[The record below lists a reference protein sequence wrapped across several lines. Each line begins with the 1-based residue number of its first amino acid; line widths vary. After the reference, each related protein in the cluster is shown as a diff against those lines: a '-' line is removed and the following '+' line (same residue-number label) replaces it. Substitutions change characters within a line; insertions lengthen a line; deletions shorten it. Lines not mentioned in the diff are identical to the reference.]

1 MSEGKTPPG
10 HATATRLDERI
21 DVALGNWPMVEKGG
35 LAWDESADAI
45 MARARNDERV
55 GSESA
60 SRHRVSDE
68 ALLAPPLAQ
77 TPEEVQNSAALG
89 KGEASPHASNPSISV
104 ASEAGT
110 MGQSS
115 EQSKRAGRR
124 QSLKELAELARNS
137 QPGSGFGLGSG
148 VHRAGESQGASL
160 FDDDAQAMRPS
171 APPSPP
177 SISPPSIPM
186 PLLTAAQASFDE
198 VAATESYAPALP
210 ASIAPPANANIGGA
224 TARPQNETR
233 KRGAWLYGTLGVG
246 AVAAAAAGLLFV
258 MRGPLQSERS
268 LASTPDTQ
276 ATTTTGATTGVKP
289 IQAAPEVQLQEG
301 DPGGT
306 QAVTTAA
313 GTLPLAPQPLAQ
325 QQPLLPFA
333 PNAPNATSAPTAP
346 TAAAKAEPNAA
357 TAPTSGADTATPAPP
372 APAAPGDTKSL
383 QDQMRQ
389 AAGQSAP
396 SAPAVDTP
404 SAPTGTPQNVPMKP
418 SQGAASGAVGAVL
431 YSARACLGPDDAVS
445 QATIVFQSS
454 GAVQSVS
461 VSGGAAG
468 KPQEACI
475 KQALGRAK
483 VAPFAQ
489 PSFAFSVTIR
499 PN

>member
-1 MSEGKTPPG
+1 MSEGKTPPSR
-10 HATATRLDERI
+10 ATASRLDETI
-21 DVALGNWPMVEKGG
+21 DAALGNWPVLEKSA
-35 LAWDESADAI
+35 LAWDESAGAI
-45 MARARNDERV
+45 MARARAEEGA

-89 KGEASPHASNPSISV
+89 KGEASQRASNPSISV

-160 FDDDAQAMRPS
+160 FDDDASAMRPS

-198 VAATESYAPALP
+198 PVGATESYAPALP
-210 ASIAPPANANIGGA
+210 ASIAPRENVIGANGQ
-224 TARPQNETR
+224 PQHPQTR

-258 MRGPLQSERS
+258 MRGPLQSDRS
-268 LASTPDTQ
+268 LASTPETQ

-289 IQAAPEVQLQEG
+289 IQAAPEVQVQEG

-306 QAVTTAA
+306 QAMTTAT
-313 GTLPLAPQPLAQ
+313 GTMPLAPQPLAQ

-333 PNAPNATSAPTAP
+333 PNA
-346 TAAAKAEPNAA
+346 TAAATTAKAETTAA
-357 TAPTSGADTATPAPP
+357 TPPTSGADTAAPMPA
-372 APAAPGDTKSL
+372 APAAPTAPSGAGEPKSL

-396 SAPAVDTP
+396 SAPAVDAP
-404 SAPTGTPQNVPMKP
+404 SAPTGAPQNVPMKP

-475 KQALGRAK
+475 RQALGRAK